1 MNEIKQ
7 SPNWENALLLEQ
19 GTIIKPRKVY
29 TEGFPKKEKQRCN
42 LVLSNGE
49 RMQGIVVNNPK
60 KGIVW
65 KTKYSFKYESAVA
78 GWQTTEDAP
87 EFF

>member
-1 MNEIKQ
+1 MNELEQ
-7 SPNWENALLLEQ
+7 SPNWEEALLLKVSIRI
-19 GTIIKPRKVY
+19 TPRKIY
-29 TEGFPKKEKQRCN
+29 AEGFPKKENQRCN
-42 LVLSNGE
+42 LILSNGE
-49 RMQGIVVNNPK
+49 RMQGIVVDNPK

-78 GWQTTEDAP
+78 GWQITNDEA

>member
-1 MNEIKQ
+1 MDEITQ

-29 TEGFPKKEKQRCN
+29 TEGFPEEKSRCN
-42 LVLSNGE
+42 LILSNGE
-49 RMQGIVVNNPK
+49 RMQGIVWQTKN
-60 KGIVW
+60 GIMW

-78 GWQTTEDAP
+78 GWQITNDEA